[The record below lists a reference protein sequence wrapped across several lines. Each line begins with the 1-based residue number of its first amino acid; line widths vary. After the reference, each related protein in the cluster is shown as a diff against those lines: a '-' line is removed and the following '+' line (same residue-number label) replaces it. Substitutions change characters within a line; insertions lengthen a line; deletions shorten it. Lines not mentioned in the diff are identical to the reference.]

1 MGLNILEDEIEEDE
15 YTIVEEREILMIPPN
30 SDGKLTLRK
39 AHFLKPLLNPKIQPL
54 PKSPSVPLRS
64 NPKINIEDLGK
75 SVSFY
80 GRLKPLKGLRS
91 WVDDLKQTHQSI
103 WKKVGIFDAI
113 AASSYKIKRDNELI
127 MCLAERWCPE
137 TNTFVFPWGESTISL
152 EDIMV
157 LGGFPVL
164 GASPVLIP
172 FDKNDKNAELYG
184 ELRNSYS
191 LIQRNSGSHSRWI
204 EYYKGMGGEIE
215 HVAFLVLWL
224 SRYVYSTNYYG
235 RINYKVFGVAISVAM
250 GTKIAFAST
259 ILASIYRDLSLLKEK
274 IVSCT
279 MEGVDDGLDLVI
291 WGPFQLVQLWAWE
304 RFLELSPKPMNL
316 VKGEPRVARWHNV
329 TKLKTQNLRLE
340 IESAADSFVWR
351 PYALCLNN
359 WLFPKFYSD
368 DGMWVLIDSE
378 VDEDLLS
385 FVRCLRPSELVGFDC
400 VMQYLPHRVGLQF
413 GMDQDIPNLV
423 ARSNG
428 DMELAWSSYAKPL
441 EGLKLYLP
449 PRLFEGDVTVQYS
462 KWLRPELD
470 VDNDTLLTFVRR
482 KRSDRKINKVSKV
495 LLERGTKS
503 FEGNGTEDTRV
514 CDHTCVEEDNE
525 EKVEENYMI
534 TNGGR
539 KCLDDTH
546 TQNTGPETKRLCCV
560 LAEDNHLEKAHISPA
575 DVEQGKEDGRH
586 IVVESFDLESRIS
599 FYVQR
604 S

>member
-1 MGLNILEDEIEEDE
+1 MSNKSMALNLLEDEIEEDE

-30 SDGKLTLRK
+30 SDGKPTLRK

-80 GRLKPLKGLRS
+80 GRLKPLKGSRS

-224 SRYVYSTNYYG
+224 SRLY
-235 RINYKVFGVAISVAM
+235 
-250 GTKIAFAST
+250 
-259 ILASIYRDLSLLKEK
+259 LALWK
-274 IVSCT
+274 
-279 MEGVDDGLDLVI
+279 VDDGLDLVI